1 MKDAALLRVEL
12 GASRRA
18 IVFVCAGTVAT
29 MVLIAWLPGDA
40 WLRAL
45 AVLVTGIQGLVSLRM
60 WGLRTSRRSIV
71 AIELGGG
78 TQVALTDRS
87 GRRIEGRVGADSYV
101 GASLTTV
108 VVRRGGAFA
117 SRATAILPDML
128 PGEDFRR
135 LRVLLRLAEF
145 GKNSP
150 SSSHR

>member
-1 MKDAALLRVEL
+1 MA
-12 GASRRA
+12 
-18 IVFVCAGTVAT
+18 FVGAGTVAT
-29 MVLIAWLPGDA
+29 MALIAWLPGDA

-45 AVLVTGIQGLVSLRM
+45 AVLVTGTHGLASLRM
-60 WGLRTSRRSIV
+60 WALRISRRSIV
-71 AIELGGG
+71 AIELCGDA
-78 TQVALTDRS
+78 QVTLTERG

-101 GASLTTV
+101 GASLTTL
-108 VVRRGGAFA
+108 VVRRKGAFG

-135 LRVLLRLAEF
+135 LRVLLRLAEP

>member
-1 MKDAALLRVEL
+1 MA
-12 GASRRA
+12 
-18 IVFVCAGTVAT
+18 
-29 MVLIAWLPGDA
+29 LIAWLPGDA

-45 AVLVTGIQGLVSLRM
+45 AVLVTGTHGLASLRM
-60 WGLRTSRRSIV
+60 WALRSSRRSIV
-71 AIELGGG
+71 AIELCGDA
-78 TQVALTDRS
+78 QVALTERG

-101 GASLTTV
+101 GASLTTL
-108 VVRRGGAFA
+108 VVRGKGAFA

-135 LRVLLRLAEF
+135 LRVLLRLAEP